1 MVLQPVTCR
10 LYEPD
15 GTLLTTGTCLVPT
28 SGSVGEGEVVAG
40 AFDQPGR
47 VVQRCILD
55 RVREVQLQ
63 LASGAPVPAHVE
75 RLFYD
80 PHLGRTCT
88 LRVTG
93 T

>member
-1 MVLQPVTCR
+1 MVMQPVTCM

-28 SGSVGEGEVVAG
+28 SGSVGEVVAG

-63 LASGAPVPAHVE
+63 LASSPPVPAHVE

-93 T
+93 A